1 MSEKSSTKANFR
13 GKIKKICPT
22 TVDELNISQ
31 ISRFNKKAKKVLSKE
46 RDEGS
51 IHLGAEI
58 GIISCRKF
66 WQGAKT
72 LAQNFGKEKH
82 AKAFGMEFMPK
93 FCAEILS
100 QNTNTVPKLLVQNF
114 GIEITCQNFWLK
126 NHAKISCRNN
136 RLEMAFRRTDV

>member
-1 MSEKSSTKANFR
+1 M
-13 GKIKKICPT
+13 
-22 TVDELNISQ
+22 
-31 ISRFNKKAKKVLSKE
+31 SKE

-82 AKAFGMEFMPK
+82 AKAFGMEFH
-93 FCAEILS
+93 AEIL
-100 QNTNTVPKLLVQNF
+100 
-114 GIEITCQNFWLK
+114 
-126 NHAKISCRNN
+126 CRNS
-136 RLEMAFRRTDV
+136 EPKH

>member
-1 MSEKSSTKANFR
+1 MLVKMSEKSSTKANFR

-58 GIISCRKF
+58 SF
-66 WQGAKT
+66 
-72 LAQNFGKEKH
+72 LAESFG
-82 AKAFGMEFMPK
+82 
-93 FCAEILS
+93 
-100 QNTNTVPKLLVQNF
+100 TVPKL
-114 GIEITCQNFWLK
+114 WLRILARK
-126 NHAKISCRNN
+126 NLPKLLSWNSVPK
-136 RLEMAFRRTDV
+136 F